1 MNVVFDSNHTLS
13 GAILKQMMAEEI
25 KKVKVLNQ
33 SLKTTKTQRDE
44 EYFLEEEGLRS
55 AESSLRSQLKEESHT
70 RTVLQ
75 VSSDWIFVFKLII

>member
-75 VSSDWIFVFKLII
+75 VSSD

>member
-44 EYFLEEEGLRS
+44 EYFVEEEGLRS

>member
-44 EYFLEEEGLRS
+44 EYFVEEEGLRS

-75 VSSDWIFVFKLII
+75 VGSDWIFVFKLII

>member
-25 KKVKVLNQ
+25 KKVLNQ

-44 EYFLEEEGLRS
+44 EYFVEEEGLRS